1 LRDSCLADL
10 RAARDSLEQLRKLQ
24 HETNLAFL
32 ESCRVL
38 GIAPPP
44 TLLTDTGYTPPTT
57 AVRSSNEAGR
67 KRSIK
72 NDGSE
77 GNDEDTGD
85 EEDEEE
91 DDDEDEGTEGGVGYE
106 GESEDGDEDSS
117 DSGALSTEA
126 SSTSPRPST
135 SPKTSPL
142 GPISDILASV
152 WGNEPT

>member
-10 RAARDSLEQLRKLQ
+10 RAARDSLEQLRNLQ

-38 GIAPPP
+38 GINPPE
-44 TLLTDTGYTPPTT
+44 TLLTDTGYTLPTT
-57 AVRSSNEAGR
+57 TVMRFNEAG
-67 KRSIK
+67 K
-72 NDGSE
+72 NRLINADDIE

-85 EEDEEE
+85 GEDEE
-91 DDDEDEGTEGGVGYE
+91 DDDEDEGTEGDVGYE
-106 GESEDGDEDSS
+106 GESEDEDEDSS
-117 DSGALSTEA
+117 DSGTLPTEA

-152 WGNEPT
+152 WGNEPA